1 MSKNKKIIIL
11 VSILCLV
18 LVAGV
23 LTFVFWPKDKTATS
37 IMNCSVAT
45 NSGSSSP
52 SFSNN
57 NAVYQ
62 NNVVYQNGVSTK
74 VSPEVQFVL
83 NKNNNVISVNYLNSQ
98 AEILLSDEE
107 VVGKSAEDASNIY
120 VQLCVE
126 AGYIDVDTTGTT
138 VNITLSCDSNVDLSG
153 LQKSIENRVD
163 KYFDDNGII
172 GATLAKTS
180 DKITDAIEKAG
191 VSASELEG
199 KTTSEALAYLQESS
213 EKLEDVACSLKTE
226 YYAYLVSLKPIY
238 QDVIKSLKEQ
248 INSYKEQIN
257 SDSSLSATARV
268 EITTEIETTQVELD
282 KLTDKF
288 NKLIEEKIKELQEKS
303 KAIFEQAKAD
313 CKELREQTKEIISAH
328 KEAFNKNKTDV
339 KSKIDAYRKIVEG

>member
-37 IMNCSVAT
+37 IMNCSVT
-45 NSGSSSP
+45 SNSGSSSP
-52 SFSNN
+52 SFSGDNT
-57 NAVYQ
+57 VYQ
-62 NNVVYQNGVSTK
+62 NNVVYQNGISTE
-74 VSPEVQFVL
+74 VTPEVQFVL
-83 NKNNNVISVNYLNSQ
+83 NKSNNVVSVNYLNSQ

-120 VQLCVE
+120 VELCVE

-138 VNITLSCDSNVDLSG
+138 VNITLSCDSNVDLSK
-153 LQKSIENRVD
+153 LQESIENRVD
-163 KYFDDNGII
+163 KYFDENGII

-180 DKITDAIEKAG
+180 DKITDEIEKAG
-191 VSASELEG
+191 ISASELEG

-213 EKLEDVACSLKTE
+213 EKLEDVAYSLKTE
-226 YYAYLVSLKPIY
+226 YYTFLESKKLV
-238 QDVIKSLKEQ
+238 QDEIKSLNQNINDLKAQ
-248 INSYKEQIN
+248 INSN
-257 SDSSLSATARV
+257 SSLSITLKAQITAQ
-268 EITTEIETTQVELD
+268 IEALQVEYD
-282 KLTDKF
+282 KKVSEF
-288 NKLIEEKIKELQEKS
+288 NDSVEKEIKMLQEKS

-313 CKELREQTKEIISAH
+313 CKELREQTKAVIAAH
-328 KEAFNKNKTDV
+328 KDAFSKNKTDV